1 MPRTR
6 QDPLMAATLG
16 ARVRELREAAGI
28 TRERLAWD
36 CDLDRAYIGHIE
48 AGRRLPSLPVLAQ
61 IAERLGV
68 DVLDL
73 VAPLVSPE
81 RAALVARQHHEP
93 DGETA

>member
-6 QDPLMAATLG
+6 QNPEMATRIG
-16 ARVRELREAAGI
+16 ARIRELREAAGI

-61 IAERLGV
+61 IAERL
-68 DVLDL
+68 DADLLDL
-73 VAPLVSPE
+73 AAAVVSDE
-81 RAALVARQHHEP
+81 RAALVSRPAG
-93 DGETA
+93 DK

>member
-6 QDPLMAATLG
+6 QNPEMATRIG
-16 ARVRELREAAGI
+16 ARIRELREAAGI

-61 IAERLGV
+61 IAARL
-68 DVLDL
+68 DADLLDL
-73 VAPLVSPE
+73 AAAVVSDE
-81 RAALVARQHHEP
+81 RAALVSRPAG
-93 DGETA
+93 DK

>member
-6 QDPLMAATLG
+6 QNPEMAAKVG

-28 TRERLAWD
+28 TQERLAWD

-61 IAERLGV
+61 IAARLDADLL
-68 DVLDL
+68 DV
-73 VAPLVSPE
+73 AAALVSGD
-81 RAALVARQHHEP
+81 RAALVRP
-93 DGETA
+93 PRGG